1 MSSRRARNKLRS
13 AVPSNVFPIQSH
25 GVLDSNV
32 SEVDDEQILAHA
44 LANLSGQYSVQRGT
58 TFVNEYPRRNI
69 DDTLSIGEPDNP
81 NHLLGAFPCLFP
93 YAAGGFE
100 VQRPHQLSYEA
111 HAQWA
116 VCYADRRFHKD
127 LHFMFQV
134 FGVIQ
139 KCQVCRQA
147 IFQVRIFVS

>member
-1 MSSRRARNKLRS
+1 
-13 AVPSNVFPIQSH
+13 VFPIQSH

-32 SEVDDEQILAHA
+32 SEIDDEQILAHA
-44 LANLSGQYSVQRGT
+44 LANMSEQYCVQRGT
-58 TFVNEYPRRNI
+58 TFVNEYARRN
-69 DDTLSIGEPDNP
+69 DDQTLSIGEPDNP

-100 VQRPHQLSYEA
+100 VQRPCQLSYEA

-116 VCYADRRFHKD
+116 MRYADRRFRKD
-127 LHFMFQV
+127 FHFMFQV

-139 KCQVCRQA
+139 KRQVCRQA
-147 IFQVRIFVS
+147 VLQVSISDF